1 MELGRGERGKTIF
14 ITRGVSV
21 GDVPLGLLLPPFSAG
36 FVVIRRG
43 GEDGVRGCGFAEV
56 GYC

>member
-1 MELGRGERGKTIF
+1 MELGRGEREKTIF

-21 GDVPLGLLLPPFSAG
+21 ADVPLGLFLPPFLVG

-43 GEDGVRGCGFAEV
+43 DEDGVRGCGFTEV